1 MAKLTNNKNSV
12 TFTEHGTPYSKQFD
26 DIYFDNESGFSQSQQ
41 VFIEGNQLKERL
53 LLANQSK
60 GHNTSKNK
68 LTIAETGFGTG
79 LNFLLTLRT
88 YQLLMQEQEIKQ
100 EQSHENNQE
109 QKISLPKIDFISVEK
124 YPLTKQQLQKSLA
137 LFPELTPYATPL
149 LAQYPQQPID
159 ECLLTFF
166 DGQVTLKL
174 IIDDAST
181 GFSKLFPAPVPPKF
195 GCPNHPLVDMW
206 YLDGFSP
213 EKNPDMWNNDLF
225 TQIARLS
232 KPQAT
237 LATFTVAG
245 FVRRGL
251 TEVGFRL
258 QKKSNQGKKR
268 EILVGIF
275 QTAPYGKGYQQRPK
289 STKPQQVTIIGGGIA
304 AACAAYALTQQG
316 VKVVLYC
323 KDNEI
328 AQGASS
334 NAIGALF
341 PLIHQ
346 LPDDISCFYQQAFW
360 RAKAFYQTILDQ
372 GFEFSHDW
380 CGLLDLAFDDKLKTF
395 QQKFEQLNLWPKNLV
410 HSVNHKSASNIA
422 NLSLNDGGLFYPN
435 AGWIAP
441 QECVQQ
447 IFKAAEQTGKLR
459 IKCNVNVEC
468 INQNTDKSWQLI
480 TSKDEISV
488 KVLLL
493 CGGAE
498 AISLN
503 VLKQSSLVAIRGQV
517 SSMKPNSQSEKLT
530 TVICHKGYLT
540 PVHNKVQCIGATFE
554 RGTTDTTP
562 KTEED
567 IYNLTMLEQCLP
579 NVTQWQLNNVISAK
593 ARLRC
598 ASPDHFPMVGAMP
611 DITQHTKD
619 YAHLA
624 KDKNFKVHTPAPC
637 LENLYILSG
646 LGARGLC
653 SAPLLA
659 DIITADLCGL
669 PYPVSYKMLYNLAP
683 NRFVIK
689 DIVLHKLTV

>member
-1 MAKLTNNKNSV
+1 MAKPTNNENSV
-12 TFTEHGTPYSKQFD
+12 IFTEQGTPYSKKFD
-26 DIYFDNESGFSQSQQ
+26 DIYFDIESGFNQSQQ
-41 VFIEGNQLKERL
+41 VFVEGNQLKERL
-53 LLANQSK
+53 LDPSQK
-60 GHNTSKNK
+60 KI
-68 LTIAETGFGTG
+68 TIAETGFGSG

-88 YQLLMQEQEIKQ
+88 YYLLE
-100 EQSHENNQE
+100 QE
-109 QKISLPKIDFISVEK
+109 QKNQLANIEFISTEK
-124 YPLTKQQLQKSLA
+124 YPLTKQQLQQSLT
-137 LFPELTPYATPL
+137 LFPELNEYAIL
-149 LAQYPQQPID
+149 LIQQYPNQPID
-159 ECLLTFF
+159 VCKFHFF
-166 DGQVTLKL
+166 DGKITLNL
-174 IIDDAST
+174 IINDASH
-181 GFSKLFPAPVPPKF
+181 GFSKLFPAPVPPKY
-195 GCPNHPLVDMW
+195 GCPTHPLVDIW

-213 EKNPDMWNNDLF
+213 EKNPEMWNKTLF
-225 TQIARLS
+225 MQIARLS

-245 FVRRGL
+245 SVRRGL
-251 TEVGFRL
+251 TDVGFRL
-258 QKKSNQGKKR
+258 QKKRNKGKKR

-275 QTAPYGKGYQQRPK
+275 QTAPFGKSYQQRPL
-289 STKPQQVTIIGGGIA
+289 STKPQQVSIIGGGIA
-304 AACAAYALTQQG
+304 SACAAYALTKQG
-316 VKVVLYC
+316 VNVVIYC
-323 KDNEI
+323 KDSEI

-346 LPDDISCFYQQAFW
+346 LPDDISHFYQQAFW
-360 RAKAFYQTILDQ
+360 RAKEFYQEINVQ

-395 QQKFEQLNLWPKNLV
+395 QHKFEQLNLWPKALLY
-410 HSVNHKSASNIA
+410 SVNKKSASQLA
-422 NLSLNDGGLFYPN
+422 NLSLKDGGLFYPK

-441 QECVQQ
+441 KECVHQ
-447 IFKAAEQTGKLR
+447 IFNAAQQTGKLR
-459 IKCNVNVEC
+459 IKCHINVEG
-468 INQNTDKSWQLI
+468 ISQNNDKSWQLS
-480 TSKDEISV
+480 TNKGELTA

-498 AISLN
+498 AITLN
-503 VLKQSSLVAIRGQV
+503 VLKNSSLVAIRGQV
-517 SSMKPNSQSEKLT
+517 SSMKPNKQSDKLT

-540 PVHNKVQCIGATFE
+540 PSYNNQQCIGATFE
-554 RGTTDTTP
+554 RGTFDTTP

-579 NVTQWQLNNVISAK
+579 NVTHWQLSDVISSK

-611 DITQHTKD
+611 NIEQHQSV

-624 KDKNFKVHTPAPC
+624 KDKKFKVHTPAPC

-659 DIITADLCGL
+659 DILTADLCGL

-689 DIVLHKLTV
+689 DIVQHRL